1 MNKLISL
8 SVFLVIALFIPSSAV
23 AADVGGEWSITIP
36 DPFGNPNTGPIT
48 FEQTGENILVH
59 QLDPMGQKLTG
70 KGTVKGNK
78 IYWKIN
84 ADTPMGKMVLEFEG
98 TVEGSK
104 MGGTSKMNQAP
115 GSDWKAVKK

>member
-1 MNKLISL
+1 MKKLMSLLLFLVVALLIS
-8 SVFLVIALFIPSSAV
+8 SFAV

-70 KGTVKGNK
+70 KGTVKGNQ
-78 IYWKIN
+78 IYWTIN

-98 TVEGSK
+98 TVEGNK

-115 GSDWKAVKK
+115 GSNWDAKRQ